1 MASLKALKSIFLKF
15 SVDSPC
21 AGLYLVQRL
30 SSPRLLKTNPECAI
44 DYEVRM
50 NASII
55 VQAGGGLDAQQPVS
69 KHSSCADPPAG

>member
-30 SSPRLLKTNPECAI
+30 SSPRLLKTNPECTV

-50 NASII
+50 PAARVCAALPRII
-55 VQAGGGLDAQQPVS
+55 
-69 KHSSCADPPAG
+69 CE